1 MAFTLRLEKIPKT
14 VKKIKIVPYY
24 CYAICICIHYDET
37 YELWNYKNI
46 PKAQIAKVTAEYLK
60 DNPDINCLK
69 IQDESFVVPKE
80 KERIKDELFNFL
92 TSLEKNE
99 L

>member
-14 VKKIKIVPYY
+14 VKEIKIVPYY